1 MATAVAVATAS
12 DQDYCEFTLKHTLC
26 RFKGGGTGGPACGG
40 IQDRSLSEKEAQEV
54 VDYHNRLR
62 SRVASGQTNQ
72 PPASNML
79 QLQWDPELARVAQRL
94 ADQCKFNHDCP
105 DCRKVE
111 RFSVGQ
117 NIYQSFNTRSG
128 LKNDW
133 ISAIDSWFNEIK
145 MFPPTSVRKYQFS
158 HATGHYSQMLWAK
171 TSRIGC
177 GVTAFRNGRFNSRL
191 YVCNYGEGG
200 NVLRQEVY
208 KVGRGCGECPNSCS
222 NDYPNLCTKLP
233 PTTCNSFRCMVTHP
247 VEMVGHMA
255 MDTAHMVGDNAMNF
269 GHNVGDTAMMVGHTA
284 MDFGHAVGGTAMGF
298 GHAVGGTAM
307 QVGHAVGDTAMAAG
321 HAAMDTLN
329 LVVDNGI
336 RPVNSLFFKPF
347 FRGPVRFFGKK

>member
-1 MATAVAVATAS
+1 MNPPTCAVLLLMCSLGVGAM
-12 DQDYCEFTLKHTLC
+12 DQEYCELTPKHTMC
-26 RFKGGGTGGPACGG
+26 RYKGAGPACGPLE
-40 IQDRSLSEKEAQEV
+40 DRGLSEKESMEI

-79 QLQWDPELARVAQRL
+79 QLQWDPELAKIAQRL
-94 ADQCKFNHDCP
+94 ADQCKFMHDCP
-105 DCRKVE
+105 DCRQVK

-133 ISAIDSWFNEIK
+133 IPAIDSWFDEIK
-145 MFPPTSVRKYQFS
+145 MFPPTSVKKYQFS
-158 HATGHYSQMLWAK
+158 HATGHYSQMLWAT

-177 GVTAFRNGRFNSRL
+177 GVTAFRSGRFNSRL

-208 KVGRGCGECPNSCS
+208 KIGRGCGECPASCS

-233 PTTCNSFRCMVTHP
+233 GKCNSFRCMLTHP

-255 MDTAHMVGDNAMNF
+255 MDTAHMVGDNAMAL
-269 GHNVGDTAMMVGHTA
+269 GHGVGDTAMQVGHTA
-284 MDFGHAVGGTAMGF
+284 MEFGHAF
-298 GHAVGGTAM
+298 GGTAM
-307 QVGHAVGDTAMAAG
+307 QVGHAVGDTAMRAG
-321 HAAMDTLN
+321 HTAMDTLN
-329 LVVDNGI
+329 LVVDTGI
-336 RPVNSLFFKPF
+336 RPVNSLFKPF
-347 FRGPVRFFGKK
+347 LRPFRFPSTFLNGKK